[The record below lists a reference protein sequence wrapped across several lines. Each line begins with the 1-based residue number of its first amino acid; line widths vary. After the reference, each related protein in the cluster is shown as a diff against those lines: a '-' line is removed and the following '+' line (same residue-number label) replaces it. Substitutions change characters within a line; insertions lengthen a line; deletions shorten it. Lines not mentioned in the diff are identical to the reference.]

1 MERLN
6 GAFTL
11 LAIDAA
17 APAIA
22 EVDGIPVATV
32 ALSTDRDDPTG
43 ALRERYLGEAD
54 GALYLIRPD
63 QHVAARWAEANADD
77 IRRAIRIA
85 TAQEARA

>member
-1 MERLN
+1 MPCRDRA
-6 GAFTL
+6 GRGWAR
-11 LAIDAA
+11 
-17 APAIA
+17 
-22 EVDGIPVATV
+22 PVAN
-32 ALSTDRDDPTG
+32 DPTG